1 MRWNGWLLCR
11 TMRSYK
17 VATCAMC
24 HYVALRRWRF
34 AMSTIDLLRQAM
46 TSMDF
51 VTCYDPEC
59 GFADVVGQQPSSK
72 NTLTSFLLLTK
83 RYVFVIEVKVF
94 TS

>member
-59 GFADVVGQQPSSK
+59 GFADVGDVLPERRQRQYAC
-72 NTLTSFLLLTK
+72 LD
-83 RYVFVIEVKVF
+83 V
-94 TS
+94 